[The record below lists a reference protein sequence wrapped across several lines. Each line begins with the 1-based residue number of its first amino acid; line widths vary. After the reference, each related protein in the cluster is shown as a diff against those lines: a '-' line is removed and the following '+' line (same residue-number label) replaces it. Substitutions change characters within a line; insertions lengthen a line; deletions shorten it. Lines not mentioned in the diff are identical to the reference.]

1 MSTLE
6 LTTVVGSYA
15 HTVPLKDGRVGSE
28 SVTLRHET
36 VDPVHDA
43 FGAMVNDLKFDVC
56 EMAIA
61 TFLQAKAADVPL
73 TLLPVVTVGRFQHRM
88 LVRARTGGPAPEDL
102 AGRTVGVRAYTVTTG
117 MWVRGLLQQQY
128 GVDSDSVTWQ
138 TYESPHVA
146 GFTNPPNVLA
156 PTGDGSLAGDA
167 ATGVTAAAI
176 VGGAASSDDLTPVI
190 DDPDEAAR
198 AWYAEHRV
206 VPVNHLVTVRSE
218 LLADNPG
225 LGAELVRMFSESKA
239 LADAPPDPL
248 AASLG
253 VDPTPVGVDRIL
265 PAVEMAAEALPPP
278 TPGRR
283 TARRL
288 HPLSRR
294 SDDHDAGTTHDQA
307 HGHRSLQGLPG
318 PRDRSHGRD
327 AVAGASRRQLRAA

>member
-6 LTTVVGSYA
+6 LTTVVGSYP

-102 AGRTVGVRAYTVTTG
+102 AGRTVGVRAYTVATG

-138 TYESPHVA
+138 TYES
-146 GFTNPPNVLA
+146 
-156 PTGDGSLAGDA
+156 
-167 ATGVTAAAI
+167 
-176 VGGAASSDDLTPVI
+176 ASC
-190 DDPDEAAR
+190 
-198 AWYAEHRV
+198 
-206 VPVNHLVTVRSE
+206 
-218 LLADNPG
+218 
-225 LGAELVRMFSESKA
+225 
-239 LADAPPDPL
+239 
-248 AASLG
+248 
-253 VDPTPVGVDRIL
+253 
-265 PAVEMAAEALPPP
+265 
-278 TPGRR
+278 
-283 TARRL
+283 RRL
-288 HPLSRR
+288 HQPAQR
-294 SDDHDAGTTHDQA
+294 AG
-307 HGHRSLQGLPG
+307 P
-318 PRDRSHGRD
+318 DR
-327 AVAGASRRQLRAA
+327 